1 MLPIVYQLENMFSY
15 KLERSAILTLNFYK
29 KAISP
34 YLPVACRHHPTCSIY
49 AMEAIDQ
56 YGLWKGSVL
65 IARRILRCNPL
76 GTKGYDPVP

>member
-1 MLPIVYQLENMFSY
+1 MFSY
-15 KLERSAILTLNFYK
+15 KLERSAIWTLNFYK